1 MGTYLGTHCP
11 RSGAVWGGKSWRLP
25 RYHERMKSF
34 LALLAIVALGL
45 WSIRAA
51 FFVWLFGCGLVLL
64 ILLLLLICTPRR

>member
-1 MGTYLGTHCP
+1 MGTCLGTQLP
-11 RSGAVWGGKSWRLP
+11 RSGAQVGAALGYP
-25 RYHERMKSF
+25 EHMKSF

-64 ILLLLLICTPRR
+64 VLLLLACTPRR

>member
-1 MGTYLGTHCP
+1 MGTHSGTHCP
-11 RSGAVWGGKSWRLP
+11 RLGAAWGGKSGRLP
-25 RYHERMKSF
+25 DYHERMKSF

-64 ILLLLLICTPRR
+64 VLLLLMSTPRR